1 MCITVYKHTVLL
13 LRKGFNR
20 EEGKPKRRYLTVAAT
35 VRTLALFHCEK
46 REGIGQVCVEYANQ
60 GRCKSG
66 DLPFVL
72 RKYFCGRTKRK
83 GKADKDGSFSVRK
96 IACGNFFKEAFMK
109 RKFLS
114 IFLVITALICLLS
127 CGGGEVKCT
136 LAQVDETRVV
146 ISVEETDGK
155 GTLLNCM
162 EYLAEENSSF
172 SYDFSVG
179 MLTAING
186 KSNDAVANQYWMLY
200 TSDSEMANTAWGSI
214 EYEGETLGSAIVGA
228 EVLIVK
234 EGAVYVWVYQ
244 SF

>member
-1 MCITVYKHTVLL
+1 LNTQTKGVVSRETCRLLGESIFADGRKERVKPIRTVLFPHAK
-13 LRKGFNR
+13 LRA
-20 EEGKPKRRYLTVAAT
+20 E
-35 VRTLALFHCEK
+35 
-46 REGIGQVCVEYANQ
+46 I
-60 GRCKSG
+60 
-66 DLPFVL
+66 
-72 RKYFCGRTKRK
+72 
-83 GKADKDGSFSVRK
+83 
-96 IACGNFFKEAFMK
+96 FFKEAFMK

-114 IFLVITALICLLS
+114 IFLVITALFCLFS

-186 KSNDAVANQYWMLY
+186 KSNDAATYSYWMLY
-200 TSDSEMANTAWGSI
+200 TSDDEMVNTAWGTI
-214 EYEGETLGSAIVGA
+214 EYNGETLGSAIIGA
-228 EVLIVK
+228 ETLIV
-234 EGAVYVWVYQ
+234 EAGEVYVWVYQ